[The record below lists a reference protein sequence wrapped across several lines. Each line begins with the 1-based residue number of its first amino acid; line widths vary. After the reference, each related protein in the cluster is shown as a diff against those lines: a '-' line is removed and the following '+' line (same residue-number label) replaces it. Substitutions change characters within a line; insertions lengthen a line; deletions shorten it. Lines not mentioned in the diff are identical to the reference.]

1 MLRIILTFLL
11 FAFGSVAFA
20 QTTTERHN
28 LETAFRELDHASRE
42 AAQAQLQQQNLYLQ
56 QIDGLWGAGTERALL
71 AALFMLNEV
80 GTGVSVETETDAQH
94 FLDFIIA
101 GSAQGLIFGEADEP
115 EDGVGLPS
123 WLANY
128 LSFDAQIADW
138 RHSTYQIKVAS
149 AANYYTALIPSDAQ
163 VQRLIQ
169 TGQLQMIAERIAP
182 CMDEMIEF
190 GVQTGQKRA
199 SDLIYPDFS
208 QVCAALVLQ

>member
-11 FAFGSVAFA
+11 FAFGSVGFA
-20 QTTTERHN
+20 QTATERHN
-28 LETAFRELDHASRE
+28 LETAFRELDHAPRE
-42 AAQAQLQQQNLYLQ
+42 AAQFELQQQNLYSQ

-80 GTGVSVETETDAQH
+80 GIDVSVNSEAEAQY
-94 FLDFIIA
+94 FLEFIIA
-101 GSAQGLIFGEADEP
+101 DSAQGLIFGEADEP
-115 EDGVGLPS
+115 EESIGLPS

-138 RHSTYQIKVAS
+138 RHATYQIKVAS

-163 VQRLIQ
+163 VQHLIQ
-169 TGQLQMIAERIAP
+169 TGQLQKIAEHIAP

-199 SDLIYPDFS
+199 SDPIYPDFS

>member
-11 FAFGSVAFA
+11 LAFGSVAFA
-20 QTTTERHN
+20 QTATERHN
-28 LETAFRELDHASRE
+28 VETAFRALDQTSRE
-42 AAQAQLQQQNLYLQ
+42 TAQLELQHQNLYLQ
-56 QIDGLWGAGTERALL
+56 QIDGLWGAGTEQALL
-71 AALFMLNEV
+71 AALFMLNEI
-80 GTGVSVETETDAQH
+80 GTDVSVDTETDAQS
-94 FLDFIIA
+94 FLDFIIV

-115 EDGVGLPS
+115 EESVGLPS
-123 WLANY
+123 WLASY

-138 RHSTYQIKVAS
+138 RQATQQIKVAS

-163 VQRLIQ
+163 VQSLIQ

-190 GVQTGQKRA
+190 GVQTGQKRV
-199 SDLIYPDFS
+199 SDPIYPDFL

>member
-11 FAFGSVAFA
+11 LACGSVVSA
-20 QTTTERHN
+20 QAATERHN
-28 LETAFRELDHASRE
+28 LETAFRALDHASRE
-42 AAQAQLQQQNLYLQ
+42 AAQIELQQQNLYLQ

-71 AALFMLNEV
+71 AALFMLIEV
-80 GTGVSVETETDAQH
+80 GTDVSVETEADARH

-101 GSAQGLIFGEADEP
+101 GSSRGLIFGEADEP
-115 EDGVGLPS
+115 EDSIGLPAN
-123 WLANY
+123 LASY
-128 LSFDAQIADW
+128 LSFGAQIADW
-138 RHSTYQIKVAS
+138 RQATQQIRVAS

-163 VQRLIQ
+163 VQHLIQ
-169 TGQLQMIAERIAP
+169 SGQLQMIAERIAP

-190 GVQTGQKRA
+190 GLQTGQKRA